1 MLNKKMKTALVTGAS
16 RGIGLAIANRL
27 AKDGI
32 EVLAPTR
39 EEMDLLSNTSI
50 DSYVGKCKAR
60 VDILIN
66 NAGINILGGATE
78 LSDEVILQT
87 MQINLL
93 APLRLIRGIAPEMIK
108 RRYGRIVNIS
118 SIWSEITKPKRLTY
132 SMSKSAL
139 NSMTR
144 TLAVEF
150 AADNVLVNALAPGY
164 VNTELTKQNNSP
176 KEIELIKQN
185 IPIRR
190 LAEPEEIAEAAAF
203 LASEKNTYIT
213 GQVIMSDGGFTCQ

>member
-93 APLRLIRGIAPEMIK
+93 APLRLIRGIAPEMGFAFSYQPRQDHDIFRK
-108 RRYGRIVNIS
+108 GI
-118 SIWSEITKPKRLTY
+118 
-132 SMSKSAL
+132 
-139 NSMTR
+139 
-144 TLAVEF
+144 AVKF
-150 AADNVLVNALAPGY
+150 P
-164 VNTELTKQNNSP
+164 
-176 KEIELIKQN
+176 
-185 IPIRR
+185 
-190 LAEPEEIAEAAAF
+190 
-203 LASEKNTYIT
+203 
-213 GQVIMSDGGFTCQ
+213 